1 MRKMIVAAT
10 LVAGLTGGFVGVA
23 GAQDGGCSYPDD
35 CEKVKSETPDSVDPD
50 VLPEESTD
58 PAVVE
63 SAGLP
68 GVEVKGKQQLPV
80 TGTDA
85 AGLAAIGAVL
95 VGGGAVLVWRS
106 KGAEAEA

>member
-1 MRKMIVAAT
+1 MRKMIVAAG
-10 LVAGLTGGFVGVA
+10 LVAGLTGGFIGVA
-23 GAQDGGCSYPDD
+23 GAQVPYPDD
-35 CEKVKSETPDSVDPD
+35 TPNPDSVDPD

-63 SAGLP
+63 SAGTP

-85 AGLAAIGAVL
+85 AGLAAIGAIL

-106 KGAEAEA
+106 KGAEVEA

>member
-1 MRKMIVAAT
+1 MKKIIAGAA
-10 LVAGLTGGFVGVA
+10 LLAGFAGSFVGVA
-23 GAQDGGCSYPDD
+23 GAQDASCYGVAC
-35 CEKVKSETPDSVDPD
+35 TPLVDPSE
-50 VLPEESTD
+50 L

-95 VGGGAVLVWRS
+95 VAGGGLLVWRS
-106 KGAEAEA
+106 KEAEVEA

>member
-1 MRKMIVAAT
+1 MKKLIVAAS
-10 LVAGLTGGFVGVA
+10 LVVGLTGGLIGSA
-23 GAQDGGCSYPDD
+23 GAAYPDD
-35 CEKVKSETPDSVDPD
+35 KESDDRVESVDPD
-50 VLPEESTD
+50 VLPKAD
-58 PAVVE
+58 PPAVVE

-68 GVEVKGKQQLPV
+68 GVQVKGKQQLPV

-106 KGAEAEA
+106 KGVETEA